1 MTDRATI
8 IDLTNRLRHALAG
21 VLDGN
26 IPEPMMLAAEHG
38 GAARVAAV
46 HVVAAIDE
54 LEEVLLHA
62 GSRKPTE
69 AVALPT

>member
-21 VLDGN
+21 VLDGS
-26 IPEPMMLAAEHG
+26 IPEALPLSAEHG
-38 GAARVAAV
+38 AAARAAAV
-46 HVVAAIDE
+46 RLVAAIDE

-62 GSRKPTE
+62 GSRKRTE
-69 AVALPT
+69 AL